1 MNQPCIANYTLVKT
15 VSGQLPPRKIVP
27 RLELGFQSRIGLVL
41 GLGQNQAIAPE
52 DNYPLVR
59 VRVWVRISFGV
70 GGWGW
75 AIFLRGNCRRTG
87 ENTSVGVSFYI
98 KLKLTKKR
106 NFIKKSLCQ
115 RYFPVNFVKRF
126 RRVFLQKT
134 LKQPLLEYLLI

>member
-70 GGWGW
+70 GVRISVGVGGWGW

-106 NFIKKSLCQ
+106 NFI
-115 RYFPVNFVKRF
+115 
-126 RRVFLQKT
+126 
-134 LKQPLLEYLLI
+134 

>member
-52 DNYPLVR
+52 DNYPLVG
-59 VRVWVRISFGV
+59 VGFGWGV
-70 GGWGW
+70 GGGGG

-106 NFIKKSLCQ
+106 NFIKKSLWQ

>member
-70 GGWGW
+70 GGWVWCLFVWGGGGGGG
-75 AIFLRGNCRRTG
+75 GN
-87 ENTSVGVSFYI
+87 
-98 KLKLTKKR
+98 
-106 NFIKKSLCQ
+106 
-115 RYFPVNFVKRF
+115 FPPGQ
-126 RRVFLQKT
+126 LS
-134 LKQPLLEYLLI
+134 

>member
-41 GLGQNQAIAPE
+41 GLGQNQTIAPE
-52 DNYPLVR
+52 DNYALVR

-75 AIFLRGNCRRTG
+75 AIFLRGNCPRTG
-87 ENTSVGVSFYI
+87 ENTSAGVSFYI
-98 KLKLTKKR
+98 KLQLTKKR
-106 NFIKKSLCQ
+106 NFIKKVSGKGI
-115 RYFPVNFVKRF
+115 F
-126 RRVFLQKT
+126 
-134 LKQPLLEYLLI
+134 LLIL